1 MVKRTASGRPRDM
14 SVTLKLSAQEYQ
26 LAAYAAARSRAR
38 GVNAWMRDQIVAAA
52 KQKVSD
58 KTAAGLLAG
67 NATSDLLKESLREAR
82 SRKGAGR
89 VLEFR
94 RKSSAK

>member
-1 MVKRTASGRPRDM
+1 MAKRIASGGPRDM

-26 LAAYAAARSRAR
+26 LVAYAAARSRAR
-38 GVNAWMRDQIVAAA
+38 GVNAWMRDQIVTAA
-52 KQKVSD
+52 KDKVSD
-58 KTAAGLLAG
+58 KTAAGILAG
-67 NATSDLLKESLREAR
+67 TATSDLLKESLHEAR
-82 SRKGAGR
+82 GRKGAGR

>member
-1 MVKRTASGRPRDM
+1 MAKHTAAAGPRDM

-26 LAAYAAARSRAR
+26 LVAYAASRSRAR

-52 KQKVSD
+52 RGKVSD
-58 KTAAGLLAG
+58 RTAADILAG
-67 NATSDLLKESLREAR
+67 KATAGLLKESLQEAR
-82 SRKGAGR
+82 GRKGAGR

-94 RKSSAK
+94 GKSSAR